1 MDRALHL
8 SAARVL
14 PPSIEDLLGERGPSS
29 RPTQLRYIVR
39 AHTSRCQEHAPSQ
52 PSHMNKGGIGD
63 SHGLGNQGIVEEGFE
78 AAKTFLGARS
88 GFVFKKGL
96 WGVGYYP
103 DLTKDAQPRRPH
115 KPPDG
120 VVRPSASRCHYEV
133 LGVAML
139 AGDDELRKAYR
150 QMALKV
156 RAGVL
161 TLRSV
166 EPPCSHARA
175 RARSGT
181 RTRTRARL
189 RLQAPTSRT
198 SRPPTPL

>member
-1 MDRALHL
+1 MNKGTLHYTPLRELCALDQGFPA
-8 SAARVL
+8 SVRRVL
-14 PPSIEDLLGERGPSS
+14 SEGLPPGNRLFSLPDRQQS
-29 RPTQLRYIVR
+29 
-39 AHTSRCQEHAPSQ
+39 APSH
-52 PSHMNKGGIGD
+52 PREGTWARTNRLGVMNRGGIGD

-133 LGVAML
+133 LGVATL
-139 AGDDELRKAYR
+139 AGEDELRRAYR

-156 RAGVL
+156 RAGV
-161 TLRSV
+161 
-166 EPPCSHARA
+166 
-175 RARSGT
+175 
-181 RTRTRARL
+181 
-189 RLQAPTSRT
+189 
-198 SRPPTPL
+198 

>member
-1 MDRALHL
+1 MQTFILN
-8 SAARVL
+8 VG
-14 PPSIEDLLGERGPSS
+14 I
-29 RPTQLRYIVR
+29 R
-39 AHTSRCQEHAPSQ
+39 AHTHTPLPRERAGRPTLARPRQERAERLLTPEGTSRLGVM
-52 PSHMNKGGIGD
+52 SHGGGIGD

-78 AAKTFLGARS
+78 SAKTFLGARS

-139 AGDDELRKAYR
+139 ADDDELRRAYR
-150 QMALKV
+150 QLALKV
-156 RAGVL
+156 RAGV
-161 TLRSV
+161 
-166 EPPCSHARA
+166 
-175 RARSGT
+175 
-181 RTRTRARL
+181 
-189 RLQAPTSRT
+189 
-198 SRPPTPL
+198 

>member
-1 MDRALHL
+1 MNKGTLHYTPLRELCALDQGFPA
-8 SAARVL
+8 SVRRVL
-14 PPSIEDLLGERGPSS
+14 SEGLPAGTAIFPPRPPAERAVPSRRRADRSPRWARTNRLG
-29 RPTQLRYIVR
+29 V
-39 AHTSRCQEHAPSQ
+39 
-52 PSHMNKGGIGD
+52 MNRGGIGD

-133 LGVAML
+133 LGVATL
-139 AGDDELRKAYR
+139 AGEDELRRAYR

-156 RAGVL
+156 RAGV
-161 TLRSV
+161 
-166 EPPCSHARA
+166 
-175 RARSGT
+175 
-181 RTRTRARL
+181 
-189 RLQAPTSRT
+189 
-198 SRPPTPL
+198 

>member
-1 MDRALHL
+1 MRDTLRCTSQTEWLWRL
-8 SAARVL
+8 SSAGVIPERQLATTAR
-14 PPSIEDLLGERGPSS
+14 PSS
-29 RPTQLRYIVR
+29 
-39 AHTSRCQEHAPSQ
+39 
-52 PSHMNKGGIGD
+52 MD
-63 SHGLGNQGIVEEGFE
+63 SGTDGLGNQGIVEEGFE

-189 RLQAPTSRT
+189 RLRAPTSRT

>member
-1 MDRALHL
+1 M
-8 SAARVL
+8 
-14 PPSIEDLLGERGPSS
+14 
-29 RPTQLRYIVR
+29 
-39 AHTSRCQEHAPSQ
+39 
-52 PSHMNKGGIGD
+52 SHGGGIGD

-78 AAKTFLGARS
+78 AAKTFLGARP

-139 AGDDELRKAYR
+139 ADDDELRRAYR
-150 QMALKV
+150 QLALKV
-156 RAGVL
+156 RARV
-161 TLRSV
+161 
-166 EPPCSHARA
+166 
-175 RARSGT
+175 
-181 RTRTRARL
+181 
-189 RLQAPTSRT
+189 Q
-198 SRPPTPL
+198 RP

>member
-1 MDRALHL
+1 MSLVVAVSAAL
-8 SAARVL
+8 SASPASHPL
-14 PPSIEDLLGERGPSS
+14 PRERAVPSQAASRSRREAERLLTPEG
-29 RPTQLRYIVR
+29 
-39 AHTSRCQEHAPSQ
+39 TSRLGVM
-52 PSHMNKGGIGD
+52 SHGGGIGD

-78 AAKTFLGARS
+78 AAKTFLGARP

-139 AGDDELRKAYR
+139 ADDDELRRAYR
-150 QMALKV
+150 QLALKV
-156 RAGVL
+156 RARV
-161 TLRSV
+161 
-166 EPPCSHARA
+166 
-175 RARSGT
+175 
-181 RTRTRARL
+181 
-189 RLQAPTSRT
+189 Q
-198 SRPPTPL
+198 RP

>member
-1 MDRALHL
+1 MPTRLFLVSSAPAESHPLPRERA
-8 SAARVL
+8 V
-14 PPSIEDLLGERGPSS
+14 PPSQAVPQQEKAERLLTPEG
-29 RPTQLRYIVR
+29 
-39 AHTSRCQEHAPSQ
+39 TSRLGVM
-52 PSHMNKGGIGD
+52 SHGGGIGD

-78 AAKTFLGARS
+78 AAKTFLGARP

-139 AGDDELRKAYR
+139 ADDDELRRAYR
-150 QMALKV
+150 QLALKV
-156 RAGVL
+156 RARV
-161 TLRSV
+161 
-166 EPPCSHARA
+166 
-175 RARSGT
+175 
-181 RTRTRARL
+181 
-189 RLQAPTSRT
+189 Q
-198 SRPPTPL
+198 RP

>member
-1 MDRALHL
+1 MNKGTLHYTPLRELCALDQGFPA
-8 SAARVL
+8 SVRRVL
-14 PPSIEDLLGERGPSS
+14 SEGLPPGNRLFSLPTASRARRPIHAKGRPFTWARTNRLG
-29 RPTQLRYIVR
+29 V
-39 AHTSRCQEHAPSQ
+39 
-52 PSHMNKGGIGD
+52 MNRGGIGD

-133 LGVAML
+133 LGVATL
-139 AGDDELRKAYR
+139 AGEDELRRAYR

-156 RAGVL
+156 RAGV
-161 TLRSV
+161 
-166 EPPCSHARA
+166 
-175 RARSGT
+175 
-181 RTRTRARL
+181 
-189 RLQAPTSRT
+189 
-198 SRPPTPL
+198 

>member
-1 MDRALHL
+1 MCFFSRLPGARAVPRSVQSGQLLAVGTNHL
-8 SAARVL
+8 S
-14 PPSIEDLLGERGPSS
+14 I
-29 RPTQLRYIVR
+29 
-39 AHTSRCQEHAPSQ
+39 
-52 PSHMNKGGIGD
+52 MNRGGIGD

-166 EPPCSHARA
+166 EPPCSHARP

-189 RLQAPTSRT
+189 RLRAPTSRT

>member
-1 MDRALHL
+1 MPTRLFLVSKPPAESHPLPRERA
-8 SAARVL
+8 V
-14 PPSIEDLLGERGPSS
+14 PPSQARPAAGERHERLLTPEG
-29 RPTQLRYIVR
+29 
-39 AHTSRCQEHAPSQ
+39 TSRLGVM
-52 PSHMNKGGIGD
+52 SHGGGIGD

-78 AAKTFLGARS
+78 AAKTFLGARP

-139 AGDDELRKAYR
+139 ADDDELRRAYR
-150 QMALKV
+150 QLALKV
-156 RAGVL
+156 RAGV
-161 TLRSV
+161 
-166 EPPCSHARA
+166 
-175 RARSGT
+175 
-181 RTRTRARL
+181 
-189 RLQAPTSRT
+189 Q
-198 SRPPTPL
+198 RP